1 MLQQTLLRL
10 KISLI
15 NPIRPEK
22 KLLVLDLDYTLFDMK
37 SQAGSLL
44 QLKRPYTDEFLTA
57 VHPYYDIVIWSQTS
71 WRWLE
76 VKLTEL
82 GILTHPSYRILF
94 VLDKT
99 CMFNVTSR
107 DSSSGSIRTH
117 PVKALDL
124 IWSQYKHWDRSNTI
138 HVDDL
143 ARNFAMNPRCGLK
156 IRPYKHALKNKSK
169 DIELLGIARY
179 LEAIAKNVTDFR
191 TLNHNDWQKYLNEN
205 TKQVESTQRDYDQD
219 TLSP

>member
-1 MLQQTLLRL
+1 V
-10 KISLI
+10 K
-15 NPIRPEK
+15 K

-37 SQAGSLL
+37 SHAATLL

-57 VHPYYDIVIWSQTS
+57 IHPFYDIVIWSQTS

-94 VLDKT
+94 VLDKS

-107 DSSSGSIRTH
+107 DTTNGTLRTH

-143 ARNFAMNPRCGLK
+143 ARNFAMNPKCGLK
-156 IRPYKHALKNKSK
+156 IRPYKDALKNKNR
-169 DIELLGIARY
+169 DVELLALARY
-179 LEAIAKNVTDFR
+179 LEAIAKNVSDFR
-191 TLNHNDWQKYLNEN
+191 TLNHNEWQKYLS
-205 TKQVESTQRDYDQD
+205 ESRKESESVQRDYDQD
-219 TLSP
+219 SLSP